1 MGEIFHVGALV
12 PAAIGTCCI
21 AADRR
26 WVRAP
31 ELLASL
37 IMLTAMLD
45 VMFWSVIAPVFWS
58 AVLIAFALLMVA
70 VRGLACGARNGP
82 RSARM
87 MGAHSALGMVV
98 MAVIVMAMA
107 PAGSPVEL
115 SAGVHQHASTAV
127 SYLTFCVAIAVG
139 YGGWSLAT
147 AMHRHGRFSRLARLE
162 ISAMGVSTAIMGAAL
177 IL

>member
-45 VMFWSVIAPVFWS
+45 VMFWSLIAPVFWS
-58 AVLIAFALLMVA
+58 AALIAFALLMVA
-70 VRGLACGARNGP
+70 ARGLGRGARSEPG
-82 RSARM
+82 SARM

-107 PAGSPVEL
+107 PAGSSVDLP
-115 SAGVHQHASTAV
+115 AGGHQHASTAV
-127 SYLTFCVAIAVG
+127 SFLIFCVAVSVG
-139 YGGWSLAT
+139 YGAWSLAS
-147 AMHRHGRFSRLARLE
+147 AMRPHGRFSRLAKLE
-162 ISAMGVSTAIMGAAL
+162 IGAMGVSTAVMGAAL